1 MTQPAEGGE
10 RSPMRDLR
18 SALGGARDVAHAVA
32 ARAWTR
38 LLRARERRRARRVR
52 ARPQVVL
59 ARLRD
64 ARTIM
69 FVCHANAI
77 RSVFA
82 ARWLTRALGE
92 DPQVAVGSGGL
103 GAVAGWRAHRHAITA
118 AARRG
123 LDLRDHRAV
132 RLTAEMVGAADVIF
146 VMEAAHLVI
155 MRRRFPDARPKT
167 FLLTCLAPE
176 VTLEIRD
183 PWDEPEVVVH
193 GCFDQIVAALEPI
206 ARAVLR
212 PKAEG
217 RPRVT
222 RSGDAADMADQGTG
236 ERGTGPSVAP
246 APRGPRW

>member
-1 MTQPAEGGE
+1 
-10 RSPMRDLR
+10 MRDLR
-18 SALGGARDVAHAVA
+18 STLGGVRDVAHAVA

-64 ARTIM
+64 ARTIL

-92 DPQVAVGSGGL
+92 DPPVAVGSGGL

-132 RLTAEMVGAADVIF
+132 GLTAETVGAADVIF
-146 VMEAAHLVI
+146 VMEAAHLVS

-212 PKAEG
+212 PKVEDRA
-217 RPRVT
+217 RVT
-222 RSGDAADMADQGTG
+222 RSK
-236 ERGTGPSVAP
+236 TGPSVAP